1 MNPLKYAQMMKYL
14 TRAKKVNPEL
24 PDVFPASKAPIPAKT
39 KIVEEMEAVN
49 RFVRANPRTEKAG
62 GGMLVQPGFGGTRQG
77 YAKDKRG
84 FGSEKGPKFKAPS
97 KNQLTQV
104 ELIDLFEKEFGPEY
118 KFKRGSLSGPGIREG
133 VQQPN
138 YFRLMLKDLLDRKA
152 IPTRGE
158 QVRFV
163 WNKPNAQQL
172 DFIKTFIDAP
182 IIGQQTIQNMEIL
195 NKKFGKKLSK
205 ASGKKFFLND
215 LTIDMARKAL
225 EDAGVKNVTTS
236 KLARAMTR
244 LAQTYQGKLF
254 QNQPNI
260 KINKKAGNFIFQ
272 SFNELDQYHPW
283 RQGSYEAV
291 LDDIDAALGKKVG
304 NLSAFKV
311 KFKEKMLERY
321 PNRKFNFNEVF
332 SISTSANRGSYPY
345 AYFVDLTEDAMNK
358 GALAS
363 LQGKASIAEG
373 KIQENITKYR
383 RTGNIK
389 FYNEAVRVADV
400 YNNTTRKNFL
410 DSKKVLD
417 YEKKY
422 GIKPNA
428 YKIEIG
434 SQKQVSDKL
443 NFAKNF
449 YKNSDLN
456 KWKNMGIDIDS
467 HSGQKGYV
475 KTFDTKTLPENVMT
489 APELFTKESVLRE
502 QKIIDDKK
510 LNKFFEQN
518 KKLIATLSKDPR
530 CNRGLKS
537 QGGRAGFQDGNP
549 PSLDVCY
556 QGGIKNINSGM
567 KNVTPAQAK
576 NFAAFAN
583 RAASLGRG
591 VMKYGIVPEALYV
604 AADSLIRVGM
614 GDNFNEAFL
623 RATEYL
629 RPGDQTKLAETLEA
643 DRFFGPEI
651 AGIINKSLSYKNELA
666 KVQSLEDQ
674 KANLENLS
682 GGDEFDYI
690 GDLSQ
695 DVKNIDAQIKQ
706 ATDNLNN
713 KFKITDAERIYAE
726 RMQDEVDDARGAG
739 SLFTKLKSKFRDVG
753 QDQSDIETLGV
764 PEKTQEDLNK
774 RMLPRAPTIYKV
786 KDGKLI
792 TKNLSESSFD
802 EIRDHVQLL
811 RSVGIKD
818 SSKNLLEQ
826 RNVLRGMPLSQQ
838 EQIFGKEATYGAS
851 GTMGEPINKPVFK
864 RPENVIGDMEKE
876 IVGQTNVANPFDID
890 ISDIGTGLRGFSA
903 AGGGIAKQAGVS
915 SGPPP
920 ESGPMSQGLQGLMK
934 RVRNR

>member
-1 MNPLKYAQMMKYL
+1 MNPARFSQMMKYL
-14 TRAKKVNPEL
+14 TRAKKANPDL
-24 PDVFPASKAPIPAKT
+24 PDVFPASKAPIPPVRQD
-39 KIVEEMEAVN
+39 VEIREAIN
-49 RFVRANPRTEKAG
+49 RFSRDNPRTEKAG
-62 GGMLVQPGFGGTRQG
+62 GGMLVQPSVDGSRPG
-77 YAKDKRG
+77 YAKDKKG

-104 ELIDLFEKEFGPEY
+104 ELIDLLEKEFGSEY
-118 KFKRGSLSGPGIREG
+118 KFKRGSLSGSGVRAGI
-133 VQQPN
+133 QQPN
-138 YFRLMLKDLLDRKA
+138 YFRIMLKDLLDRKA
-152 IPTRGE
+152 IATRGE

-163 WNKPNAQQL
+163 WNKPNSQQL

-205 ASGKKFFLND
+205 ASGKKFFLKD
-215 LTIDMARKAL
+215 LTIDMAREAL
-225 EDAGVKNVTTS
+225 ENAGVKNVTTS

-260 KINKKAGNFIFQ
+260 KINKKTGNFIFQ

-304 NLSAFKV
+304 KISAFKT
-311 KFKEKMLERY
+311 KFKEKMLTRY
-321 PNRKFNFNEVF
+321 PNRKFNFNEIF

-389 FYNEAVRVADV
+389 FYNEAIRVADV
-400 YNNTTRKNFL
+400 YNNTTRANFL

-475 KTFDTKTLPENVMT
+475 KTFDTKTLPKNITT
-489 APELFTKESVLRE
+489 APDLFTKESVLRE

-518 KKLIATLSKDPR
+518 KKLISALGGGN
-530 CNRGLKS
+530 CGRGLKN
-537 QGGRAGFQDGNP
+537 QGGRIGLQEGTPNVDACYKNGLERIRKGGLDFTKAEANNFSKLTKGLRAIGASNIMKFGILPEVLFEGALIADKMASEGDSFMQGLRNSYVSIPFQAMGVMDTYEEGRKKEILAAAP
-549 PSLDVCY
+549 ESERGKVLDVFNL
-556 QGGIKNINSGM
+556 QDTLNKKFELMGASEGFKRQI
-567 KNVTPAQAK
+567 
-576 NFAAFAN
+576 AATDAVSDGPLGYVGDSQDLQKKLSDTRADLQDLSRGDIN
-583 RAASLGRG
+583 RAERMLTSKPIDLN
-591 VMKYGIVPEALYV
+591 IQ
-604 AADSLIRVGM
+604 
-614 GDNFNEAFL
+614 
-623 RATEYL
+623 
-629 RPGDQTKLAETLEA
+629 DQLTMDA
-643 DRFFGPEI
+643 
-651 AGIINKSLSYKNELA
+651 YKNAVE
-666 KVQSLEDQ
+666 
-674 KANLENLS
+674 KADADKAS
-682 GGDEFDYI
+682 
-690 GDLSQ
+690 
-695 DVKNIDAQIKQ
+695 NILVAPGTGFGVDAQIRKRMKELPVTPKYAKEQLKQ
-706 ATDNLNN
+706 TGDFFGTGYTPFGMN
-713 KFKITDAERIYAE
+713 K
-726 RMQDEVDDARGAG
+726 
-739 SLFTKLKSKFRDVG
+739 LFTLMGKEDPRFGFD
-753 QDQSDIETLGV
+753 ETGKYNEEQGLTDFMNFM
-764 PEKTQEDLNK
+764 KTQ
-774 RMLPRAPTIYKV
+774 
-786 KDGKLI
+786 
-792 TKNLSESSFD
+792 
-802 EIRDHVQLL
+802 
-811 RSVGIKD
+811 
-818 SSKNLLEQ
+818 
-826 RNVLRGMPLSQQ
+826 
-838 EQIFGKEATYGAS
+838 
-851 GTMGEPINKPVFK
+851 
-864 RPENVIGDMEKE
+864 
-876 IVGQTNVANPFDID
+876 NVADAGGVAN
-890 ISDIGTGLRGFSA
+890 L
-903 AGGGIAKQAGVS
+903 AGGGIAKLAGVD

-920 ESGPMSQGLQGLMK
+920 VRGPNSQGLLSLK
-934 RVRNR
+934 NRVRNY